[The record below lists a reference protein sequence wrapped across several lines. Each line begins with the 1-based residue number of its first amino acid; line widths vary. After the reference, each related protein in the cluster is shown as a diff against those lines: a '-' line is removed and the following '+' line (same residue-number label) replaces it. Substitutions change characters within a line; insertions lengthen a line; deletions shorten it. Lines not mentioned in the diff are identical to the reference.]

1 MLQFTFNFLG
11 VLFGAFE
18 RHLLNGRILT
28 IAMLTT
34 IVACSQTPVQT
45 SADHNGTREKT
56 LFERIGGLPVLNAIV
71 KDSLQQLSTN
81 AKTKRSFEGVKLDKL
96 QESIVS
102 QLCYL
107 TGGGCVYEGETM
119 KNSHADA
126 KITAAEF
133 ELFVDIHRKVFDK
146 YIGTREKNELL
157 KILAPMRR
165 DIVASEANAKSAK
178 PTLVKE
184 STNTVSP

>member
-1 MLQFTFNFLG
+1 MKNKLRFITLITF
-11 VLFGAFE
+11 LFGFAGLF
-18 RHLLNGRILT
+18 GF
-28 IAMLTT
+28 
-34 IVACSQTPVQT
+34 VGCSQLPNVHLN
-45 SADHNGTREKT
+45 SLDLKVDNRT

-71 KDSLQQLSTN
+71 KDSLQILSTEP
-81 AKTKRSFEGVKLDKL
+81 KTKRSFDGIKLNQL

-102 QLCYL
+102 QLCSL

-133 ELFVDIHRKVFDK
+133 ELFVEIHRKVFDK

-165 DIVASEANAKSAK
+165 DIVTEKAQLISSPKAAEASTAATSEK
-178 PTLVKE
+178 PATK
-184 STNTVSP
+184 